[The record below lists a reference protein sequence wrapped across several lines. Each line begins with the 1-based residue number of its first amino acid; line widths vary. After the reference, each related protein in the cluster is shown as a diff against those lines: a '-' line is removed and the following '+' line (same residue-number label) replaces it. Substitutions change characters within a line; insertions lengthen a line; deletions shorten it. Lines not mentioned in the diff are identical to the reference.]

1 MYKCFGAVLG
11 GAVVTNRDV
20 CGVVVTSGPYL
31 SGQEG
36 GAETPVPHERVA
48 CRRGPG
54 AADGSPGSLQ
64 ALPAEQLL
72 PLQGQVSC

>member
-1 MYKCFGAVLG
+1 M
-11 GAVVTNRDV
+11 TTTRDV
-20 CGVVVTSGPYL
+20 CEVVVTSRPYL

-54 AADGSPGSLQ
+54 AAEGSPGSLQ
-64 ALPAEQLL
+64 ALPSEQLL